1 MPGPDEPD
9 AARSGHGGMMVAAE
23 QGRKGMWAAR
33 LHAPGDIRLAEEPVP
48 AAGPP
53 VTLVRVTAVGICG
66 SDLHW
71 WDDAGIGD
79 ARLERPLV
87 LGHENAG
94 VIAGGPRRGQ
104 RVAIDPA
111 IPDETCPQCRR
122 GYRNLCPQVRFA
134 GHGVT
139 DGGLSEFLAWPTSLL
154 YPLPDVLSDADGAL
168 LEPLGVALHAL
179 DLGHLR
185 LGQSAAVIGCGP
197 IGLMLIQ
204 LLLAGGASRV
214 VAADPLPHRRQA
226 AVRFGAQAAGP
237 EPAAEGAAD
246 VDTAFEVAETDDA
259 VHAAM
264 TVVRPGGRVVL
275 AGIPDGDRTSFRA
288 SVARRKGLTIAMSRR
303 MNDAY
308 PRAIALAASGRVDLA
323 SLVTRTVP
331 LAEVADAFATVARR
345 EGLKVVVR
353 PAA

>member
-1 MPGPDEPD
+1 M
-9 AARSGHGGMMVAAE
+9 R
-23 QGRKGMWAAR
+23 AAR
-33 LHAPGDIRLAEEPVP
+33 LYAPGDIRLAEEPMP
-48 AAGPP
+48 AAGPSMS
-53 VTLVRVTAVGICG
+53 LVRVTAVGICG

-71 WDDAGIGD
+71 WDDGGIGD
-79 ARLERPLV
+79 AQLEHPLV

-94 VIAGGPRRGQ
+94 VLADGPHRGQ

-139 DGGLSEFLAWPTSLL
+139 DGGLREFLAWPAALL
-154 YPLPDVLSDADGAL
+154 HPLPDVLSDADGAL

-204 LLLAGGASRV
+204 LLLAGGAARV
-214 VAADPLPHRRQA
+214 VAADPLPHRLRA
-226 AVRFGAQAAGP
+226 AAGFGAQEAGP
-237 EPAAEGAAD
+237 EPAGD
-246 VDTAFEVAETDDA
+246 GVDTAFEVAGTDDA
-259 VHAAM
+259 VDAAM
-264 TVVRPGGRVVL
+264 TMVRPGGRVVL
-275 AGIPDGDRTSFRA
+275 AGIPGGGDRTSFRA

-323 SLVTRTVP
+323 SLVTRTAP
-331 LAEVADAFATVARR
+331 MTEVADAFAVAARR
-345 EGLKVVVR
+345 DGLKVVVR
-353 PAA
+353 PGT

>member
-1 MPGPDEPD
+1 
-9 AARSGHGGMMVAAE
+9 
-23 QGRKGMWAAR
+23 MWAAR
-33 LHAPGDIRLAEEPVP
+33 LYAPGDIRLAEEPVP
-48 AAGPP
+48 AAGPSMS
-53 VTLVRVTAVGICG
+53 LVRVTAVGICG

-79 ARLERPLV
+79 AQLEHPLV

-94 VIAGGPRRGQ
+94 VLADGPHRGQ

-139 DGGLSEFLAWPTSLL
+139 DGGLREFLAWPTSLL

-204 LLLAGGASRV
+204 LLLAGGAARV
-214 VAADPLPHRRQA
+214 VAADPLPHRLRA
-226 AVRFGAQAAGP
+226 AARFGGQQAGP
-237 EPAAEGAAD
+237 EPAGD
-246 VDTAFEVAETDDA
+246 GVDTAFEVAGTDDA
-259 VHAAM
+259 VDAAM
-264 TVVRPGGRVVL
+264 TMVRPGGRVVL
-275 AGIPDGDRTSFRA
+275 AGIPSGGDRTSFRA

-331 LAEVADAFATVARR
+331 MTEVADAFAAAARR

-353 PAA
+353 PGT

>member
-1 MPGPDEPD
+1 
-9 AARSGHGGMMVAAE
+9 
-23 QGRKGMWAAR
+23 MWAAR

-53 VTLVRVTAVGICG
+53 TSLVRVTAVGICG

-71 WDDAGIGD
+71 WDEAEIGD

-87 LGHENAG
+87 LGHESAG
-94 VIAGGPRRGQ
+94 VIADGPRRGQ

-139 DGGLSEFLAWPTSLL
+139 DGGLREFLAWPTSLL
-154 YPLPDVLSDADGAL
+154 YPLPDQLSDADGAL

-204 LLLAGGASRV
+204 LLLAGGAARV
-214 VAADPLPHRRQA
+214 VAADPLPHRRA
-226 AVRFGAQAAGP
+226 AAARFGAQAAGP
-237 EPAAEGAAD
+237 EPAGDGATD
-246 VDTAFEVAETDDA
+246 VDTAFEVAGTDDA
-259 VHAAM
+259 VDAAM
-264 TVVRPGGRVVL
+264 TAVRPGGRVVL
-275 AGIPDGDRTSFRA
+275 AGIPGGDRTSFRA

-323 SLVTRTVP
+323 SLVTRTEP
-331 LAEVADAFATVARR
+331 LTEVADAFRTAARR

-353 PAA
+353 PGT

>member
-1 MPGPDEPD
+1 
-9 AARSGHGGMMVAAE
+9 
-23 QGRKGMWAAR
+23 MWAAR

-53 VTLVRVTAVGICG
+53 MTLVRVTAVGICG

-71 WDDAGIGD
+71 WYDAGIGD

-94 VIAGGPRRGQ
+94 MIADGPRRGQ

-134 GHGVT
+134 GHGAT
-139 DGGLSEFLAWPTSLL
+139 DGGLREFLAWPAALL
-154 YPLPDVLSDADGAL
+154 HPLPDVLSDADGAL

-237 EPAAEGAAD
+237 EPAGPEPAGDGAAE
-246 VDTAFEVAETDDA
+246 VDTAFEVAGTDDA

-264 TVVRPGGRVVL
+264 TAVRPGGRVVL

-308 PRAIALAASGRVDLA
+308 PRAIALAAAGRVDLA

-331 LAEVADAFATVARR
+331 LAEVADAFETAARR

>member
-1 MPGPDEPD
+1 
-9 AARSGHGGMMVAAE
+9 
-23 QGRKGMWAAR
+23 MWTAR
-33 LHAPGDIRLAEEPVP
+33 LHGTANIRLAQEPVP
-48 AAGPP
+48 GAGPGMS
-53 VTLVRVTAVGICG
+53 LVRVTAVGICG

-71 WDDAGIGD
+71 WDEAGIGD
-79 ARLERPLV
+79 ARLSRPLV

-94 VIAGGPRRGQ
+94 VIADGPRRGQ

-122 GYRNLCPQVRFA
+122 GFRNLCPQVRFA

-139 DGGLSEFLAWPTSLL
+139 DGGLREFLAWPTALL
-154 YPLPDVLSDADGAL
+154 HPLPDALSNADGAL

-185 LGQSAAVIGCGP
+185 LGDSAAVIGCGP

-204 LLLAGGASRV
+204 LLLASGASPV
-214 VAADPLPHRRQA
+214 FAADPLAHRREA
-226 AVRFGAQAAGP
+226 AAALGAELA
-237 EPAAEGAAD
+237 PAED
-246 VDTAFEVAETDDA
+246 VATAFEIAGTDDA
-259 VHAAM
+259 GGAAM
-264 TVVRPGGRVVL
+264 AAVRPGGRVVL
-275 AGIPDGDRTSFRA
+275 AGIPDDDRTSFRA

-303 MNDAY
+303 MNETY

-323 SLVTRTVP
+323 ALVSHQLQ
-331 LAEVADAFATVARR
+331 LAETADAFRLAARR

-353 PAA
+353 PAS

>member
-1 MPGPDEPD
+1 M
-9 AARSGHGGMMVAAE
+9 
-23 QGRKGMWAAR
+23 QAAR
-33 LHAPGDIRLAEEPVP
+33 LYAPGDIRLAEEPVP
-48 AAGPP
+48 AAGPSMS
-53 VTLVRVTAVGICG
+53 LVRVTAAGICG

-71 WDDAGIGD
+71 WDDAGVGD
-79 ARLERPLV
+79 ARLDRPLV

-94 VIAGGPRRGQ
+94 VIADGPRRGQ
-104 RVAIDPA
+104 RAAIDPA

-139 DGGLSEFLAWPTSLL
+139 DGGLREFLAWPTSLL

-185 LGQSAAVIGCGP
+185 LGRSAAVIGCGP

-204 LLLAGGASRV
+204 LLLEGGAARV
-214 VAADPLPHRRQA
+214 VAADPLPHRRRSA
-226 AVRFGAQAAGP
+226 ARFGAQAAGP
-237 EPAAEGAAD
+237 EQAGDGAAD
-246 VDTAFEVAETDDA
+246 VDTAFEVAGTDDA
-259 VHAAM
+259 VDAAM
-264 TVVRPGGRVVL
+264 TAVRPGGRVVL
-275 AGIPDGDRTSFRA
+275 AGIPGDDRTSFRA
-288 SVARRKGLTIAMSRR
+288 SVARRKGLTIALSRR

-308 PRAIALAASGRVDLA
+308 PRAIALAAAGRVDLA
-323 SLVTRTVP
+323 SLVTRTAP
-331 LAEVADAFATVARR
+331 LTEVADAFAAAARR

-353 PAA
+353 PGT

>member
-1 MPGPDEPD
+1 
-9 AARSGHGGMMVAAE
+9 
-23 QGRKGMWAAR
+23 MWAAR
-33 LHAPGDIRLAEEPVP
+33 LYAPGDIRLAEEPEP
-48 AAGPP
+48 EAGHRMT
-53 VTLVRVTAVGICG
+53 VVQVTAVGICG

-94 VIAGGPRRGQ
+94 VIADGPRRGQ

-139 DGGLSEFLAWPTSLL
+139 DGGLREFLAWPTSLL
-154 YPLPDVLSDADGAL
+154 HPLPGELSDDDGAL

-204 LLLAGGASRV
+204 LLLAGGAGRV
-214 VAADPLPHRRQA
+214 VAADPLPHRLRA
-226 AVRFGAQAAGP
+226 AVGFGAQAAGP
-237 EPAAEGAAD
+237 EPAGD
-246 VDTAFEVAETDDA
+246 GVDTAFEAAGTDDA
-259 VHAAM
+259 VDAAM
-264 TVVRPGGRVVL
+264 TMVRPGGRVVL
-275 AGIPDGDRTSFRA
+275 AGIPSGGDRTSFRA

-303 MNDAY
+303 MNDTY

-323 SLVTRTVP
+323 SLVTRAVP
-331 LAEVADAFATVARR
+331 LTEVADAFAAAARR

-353 PAA
+353 PGT

>member
-1 MPGPDEPD
+1 M
-9 AARSGHGGMMVAAE
+9 R
-23 QGRKGMWAAR
+23 AAR
-33 LHAPGDIRLAEEPVP
+33 LYAPGDIRLAEEPVP
-48 AAGPP
+48 EAGPGM
-53 VTLVRVTAVGICG
+53 TLVRVTAVGICG

-94 VIAGGPRRGQ
+94 VIADGPRRGQ

-139 DGGLSEFLAWPTSLL
+139 DGGLREFLAWPTSLL
-154 YPLPDVLSDADGAL
+154 HPLPGELSDDDGAL

-204 LLLAGGASRV
+204 ALLAGGAGRV
-214 VAADPLPHRRQA
+214 LAADPLPHRLRA
-226 AVRFGAQAAGP
+226 AVRFGAQPAGPKPAEP
-237 EPAAEGAAD
+237 EPAEPEPAGD
-246 VDTAFEVAETDDA
+246 GVDTAFEVAGTDDA
-259 VHAAM
+259 VDAAM
-264 TVVRPGGRVVL
+264 AVARPGGRVVL
-275 AGIPDGDRTSFRA
+275 AGIPSGADRTSFRA

-323 SLVTRTVP
+323 PLVTRTVP
-331 LAEVADAFATVARR
+331 LTEVADAFATAARR

-353 PAA
+353 PGT

>member
-1 MPGPDEPD
+1 M
-9 AARSGHGGMMVAAE
+9 R
-23 QGRKGMWAAR
+23 AAR
-33 LHAPGDIRLAEEPVP
+33 LYAPGDIRLAEEPVP

-53 VTLVRVTAVGICG
+53 MSLVRVTAVGICG

-139 DGGLSEFLAWPTSLL
+139 DGGLREFLAWP
-154 YPLPDVLSDADGAL
+154 DVAAAPAARRAVRCRRRPARAARRGPARARSRPSAARPERRGDRLRADRADADPAPAGGGRG
-168 LEPLGVALHAL
+168 PG
-179 DLGHLR
+179 GR
-185 LGQSAAVIGCGP
+185 RGSAAASPPGGGP
-197 IGLMLIQ
+197 
-204 LLLAGGASRV
+204 V
-214 VAADPLPHRRQA
+214 RRARQ
-226 AVRFGAQAAGP
+226 AGP
-237 EPAAEGAAD
+237 EPAGD
-246 VDTAFEVAETDDA
+246 GVDTAFEVAGTDDA
-259 VHAAM
+259 VDAAM

-323 SLVTRTVP
+323 SLVTRTAP
-331 LAEVADAFATVARR
+331 LTEVADAFAAAARR

-353 PAA
+353 PGT

>member
-1 MPGPDEPD
+1 M
-9 AARSGHGGMMVAAE
+9 R
-23 QGRKGMWAAR
+23 AAR
-33 LHAPGDIRLAEEPVP
+33 LYAPGDIRLAEEPVP
-48 AAGPP
+48 AAGPSMS
-53 VTLVRVTAVGICG
+53 LVRVTAVGICG

-79 ARLERPLV
+79 AQLEHPLV

-94 VIAGGPRRGQ
+94 VLADGPHRGQ

-154 YPLPDVLSDADGAL
+154 YPLPDALSDADGAL

-204 LLLAGGASRV
+204 LLLAGGAARV
-214 VAADPLPHRRQA
+214 VAADPLPHRLRA
-226 AVRFGAQAAGP
+226 AARFGAQEAGP
-237 EPAAEGAAD
+237 EPAGD
-246 VDTAFEVAETDDA
+246 GVDTAVEVAGPDDA
-259 VHAAM
+259 VDAAM
-264 TVVRPGGRVVL
+264 TMVRPGGRVVL
-275 AGIPDGDRTSFRA
+275 AGIPSGGDRTSFRA

-323 SLVTRTVP
+323 SLVTTTAP
-331 LAEVADAFATVARR
+331 MTEVADAFAVAARR
-345 EGLKVVVR
+345 DGLKVVVR
-353 PAA
+353 PGT